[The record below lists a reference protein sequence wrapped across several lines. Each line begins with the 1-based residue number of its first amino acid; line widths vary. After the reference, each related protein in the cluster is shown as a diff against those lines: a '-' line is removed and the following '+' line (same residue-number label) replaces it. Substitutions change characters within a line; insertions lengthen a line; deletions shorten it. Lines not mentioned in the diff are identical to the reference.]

1 MEIIAER
8 ITVTTKRIAE
18 AMKARDIA
26 PIMELAKVQN
36 EAGCDFIDVSI
47 GPATKDGSEL
57 MPWIIESIQK
67 EVDKPICIDT
77 TNIAAMEAGL
87 KAHKGSGRPIINS
100 ASGQTGRK
108 EEMFEMA
115 AKYNSQV
122 IALCM
127 TDDGIPRDANERTA
141 VAFDLLTTAQGLGID
156 PQDIYLDP
164 LILPVSVQQE
174 QAMESVE
181 SIRMFKELSD
191 PPTKSTVGLSNIYNG
206 CPEEI
211 KPWVGGTYLALLEEA
226 GLTTP
231 ITDPGDKEL
240 FDVFEKAKKVIAGE
254 DLGNG
259 DGENISKTLKILKSE
274 DLFSASYLS

>member
-18 AMKARDIA
+18 AMKERDIA
-26 PIMELAKVQN
+26 PILELAQTQHDQ
-36 EAGCDFIDVSI
+36 GCAYIDVSI
-47 GPATKDGSEL
+47 GPATKDGPEL
-57 MPWIIESIQK
+57 MPWLVENIQK
-67 EVDKPICIDT
+67 EIDSPLCLDT
-77 TNIAAMEAGL
+77 SNIAAMEAGL
-87 KAHKGSGRPIINS
+87 KVHKGKAIINS

-108 EEMFEMA
+108 EKMFELA
-115 AKYNSQV
+115 AKYNSQI

-127 TDDGIPRDANERTA
+127 TDDGIPRDSNERCM
-141 VAFDLLTTAQGLGID
+141 VAFDLITTAQGLGIEAG
-156 PQDIYLDP
+156 DIYLDP

-174 QAMESVE
+174 QAMQSVE
-181 SIRMFKELSD
+181 SIRMFKELSN

-206 CPEEI
+206 CPPET
-211 KPWVGGTYLALLEEA
+211 KPWIGGTFLALLVDA

-240 FDVFEKAKKVIAGE
+240 FEVYEKAKKIVAGE
-254 DLGNG
+254 SLDNG
-259 DGENISKTLKILKSE
+259 DGEKISKTLKILKAE